1 LHIHPS
7 KDPEKPLMPAKSTTI
22 QRIEAQGLETKQDG
36 AFDYG
41 QRSSFSTELEKAIV
55 ASLESWRN
63 DGNVRRLW
71 ANDARLWTGRTC
83 RSGIDD
89 SQRSH
94 PASARMSQ
102 LSQ

>member
-1 LHIHPS
+1 
-7 KDPEKPLMPAKSTTI
+7 MPAKSTTI
-22 QRIEAQGLETKQDG
+22 QRIEAQSLETKQNG
-36 AFDYG
+36 AFDHG

-55 ASLESWRN
+55 VSLESWRN

-71 ANDARLWTGRTC
+71 ANDARLWTGRHVPAGLTTLKE
-83 RSGIDD
+83 D
-89 SQRSH
+89 H

>member
-1 LHIHPS
+1 
-7 KDPEKPLMPAKSTTI
+7 MPAKSTTI
-22 QRIEAQGLETKQDG
+22 QRIQAQSLETKQDG
-36 AFDYG
+36 AFDHG

-55 ASLESWRN
+55 VSLESWRN

-83 RSGIDD
+83 RGGIDD
-89 SQRSH
+89 FQISH
-94 PASARMSQ
+94 SAGARTSQ